1 MLADIWTVIWRDWLV
16 LNRRL
21 GRFILSRMISPIL
34 YLVAFGWGLGSQIQ
48 ISGGSYLDFIVPG
61 ILALNSMIISFNA
74 VGTPVNMSR
83 LYHKTIE
90 EYQIAPISPSSFVIG
105 KVVSGMIRGIIS
117 SLVII
122 ALALVFGATFTMN
135 GWFWLVLILNCA
147 LFAALG
153 FVAAMLMNSHEEMAN
168 VNTYILTPMSF
179 LCATFFSTDRLPVM
193 LYYLVKVLPLTHASQ
208 ALRIASQN
216 GIPPFVSIG
225 VLLGYVVLLFYVG
238 IRQMK
243 HIRN

>member
-1 MLADIWTVIWRDWLV
+1 MLEDIATVIWRDWLV

-21 GRFILSRMISPIL
+21 GRFILSRMVSPIL

-48 ISGGSYLDFIVPG
+48 IGGGSYLDFIVPG

-74 VGTPVNMSR
+74 VGTPLNMSR
-83 LYHKTIE
+83 LYHKTLE
-90 EYQIAPISPSSFVIG
+90 EYQIAPISASSFVIG
-105 KVVSGMIRGIIS
+105 KIVSGIIRGIIS

-122 ALALVFGATFTMN
+122 ILAFAFGATLTIN
-135 GWFWLVLILNCA
+135 GWFWLVLLLNCA

-168 VNTYILTPMSF
+168 FNTYILTPMSF
-179 LCATFFSTDRLPVM
+179 LCATFFSTERLPVI
-193 LYYLVKVLPLTHASQ
+193 LHYLVEILPLTHASQ
-208 ALRIASQN
+208 ALRVASQN
-216 GIPPFVSIG
+216 GYPPWMSLGILAGYLVVFLGIG
-225 VLLGYVVLLFYVG
+225 VW
-238 IRQMK
+238 QMR